1 MSLKEFF
8 EENKKIAL
16 AFSGGCDSAYLL
28 YEVVRN
34 NADVTAYFVK
44 TQFQP
49 DFELNDAVLL
59 AKQLGAKLKIINL
72 DILANSEIAKNP
84 CNRCYLCKSLI
95 LSEIIKAAK
104 KDGYNIIIDG
114 TNADD
119 NPAERPGM
127 SALAELK
134 IKSPLRDNNISKREI
149 REKSKNAGLFT
160 WDKPAY
166 ACLATRIRSGK
177 EILAS
182 DLVKIEQGEEMIK
195 NLGFKDIRIRL
206 SEDNALLQFKK
217 EDNKRALS
225 MEKIISKELKDLFPK
240 FTIDTKGR

>member
-1 MSLKEFF
+1 
-8 EENKKIAL
+8 
-16 AFSGGCDSAYLL
+16 
-28 YEVVRN
+28 
-34 NADVTAYFVK
+34 
-44 TQFQP
+44 
-49 DFELNDAVLL
+49 
-59 AKQLGAKLKIINL
+59 
-72 DILANSEIAKNP
+72 
-84 CNRCYLCKSLI
+84 
-95 LSEIIKAAK
+95 
-104 KDGYNIIIDG
+104 
-114 TNADD
+114 
-119 NPAERPGM
+119 M